1 MGVIAIVAALV
12 LEQWRPLGNRKA
24 VAAALL
30 AWSDWLERSF
40 NAGESHHGRIAWLIA
55 ALVPVAA
62 AAALWALL
70 LWMSPVA
77 ALLLNIGALYL
88 TLGFRQ
94 FSHSFTGIQ
103 AAMRDGDVDRA
114 RELIG
119 AWRGQ
124 SAAHLS
130 REEVIR
136 LSIEEGIVA
145 SHRHVFAV
153 LFWFMLLPGPS
164 GAILYRMAAFLSRR
178 WGGKGE
184 FGRFARRV
192 LFALEWPTARLTAVA
207 FAVVGDFEDAVY
219 CWRTQAGAWP
229 EANMGVVLA
238 AAAGALGVKLG
249 MPLAESDGLHVRPE
263 LGLGEAAD
271 LPLLDSTVGL
281 LWRALVV
288 WVFLLFVLALARVF

>member
-119 AWRGQ
+119 ARSEEHTSELQ
-124 SAAHLS
+124 SQFHL
-130 REEVIR
+130 VCR
-136 LSIEEGIVA
+136 L
-145 SHRHVFAV
+145 
-153 LFWFMLLPGPS
+153 LLE
-164 GAILYRMAAFLSRR
+164 
-178 WGGKGE
+178 K
-184 FGRFARRV
+184 
-192 LFALEWPTARLTAVA
+192 
-207 FAVVGDFEDAVY
+207 
-219 CWRTQAGAWP
+219 
-229 EANMGVVLA
+229 
-238 AAAGALGVKLG
+238 
-249 MPLAESDGLHVRPE
+249 
-263 LGLGEAAD
+263 
-271 LPLLDSTVGL
+271 
-281 LWRALVV
+281 
-288 WVFLLFVLALARVF
+288 